1 MRVNFLLT
9 RYSIECT
16 APYPPDVAHHASL
29 AFSILQKKPNRT
41 PGGQANDRNTVHC
54 ISLQLHVDLFE
65 HDTSL
70 WTLNLYKCLT
80 NKLISHVQNIYSDFR
95 GQVRFPRHKYFLYG
109 NISGSRR
116 CFSSSF
122 HLHISGR
129 TVNHDPF
136 KNSLN
141 EAASAQHCF
150 NISRLFLEYLHPSIW
165 PCQQKRHN
173 RPISSWPGVASLQ
186 FIFYFLVIWDSLR
199 FFNDLM
205 KWDYFSPIYIYKA
218 VPKLDFCFRSSHP
231 FNTACQDYTHII

>member
-1 MRVNFLLT
+1 MSPTTHLW
-9 RYSIECT
+9 
-16 APYPPDVAHHASL
+16 HL
-29 AFSILQKKPNRT
+29 AFCKKNPANRT
-41 PGGQANDRNTVHC
+41 PDGQANDRSTVHC
-54 ISLQLHVDLFE
+54 ISLQLHMDLFE
-65 HDTSL
+65 HETSL

-122 HLHISGR
+122 HLHSTFQAALSTTI
-129 TVNHDPF
+129 PL

-150 NISRLFLEYLHPSIW
+150 NISRLFLEYLHPSTW

-186 FIFYFLVIWDSLR
+186 FTFAF
-199 FFNDLM
+199 
-205 KWDYFSPIYIYKA
+205 
-218 VPKLDFCFRSSHP
+218 
-231 FNTACQDYTHII
+231 